1 MHSIT
6 EVFRASASSV
16 YDTFNLKMGVSSFR
30 VPVYQRQYTWTERN
44 ITRLF
49 EDINDGLVALGSE
62 EDYLTFLGTIVLVDE
77 NDKKEQYFD
86 GYSLSVVDG
95 QQRLT
100 TLALICCALFVELDK
115 EAHLD
120 LPDHPFASAIKEETR
135 ALCDSLFGCA
145 VGHPSSHRPLERHD
159 YFPRIVRE
167 EIDIR
172 SAAAQEAKYASPI
185 ANHLFQFSD
194 HVRSNR
200 LSDFRAESSQTD
212 GSDFRTRMNTIVK
225 LVNLVGDEDGGGE
238 SSAAFP
244 ATLELLEKKKYRS
257 VLFPKLQQ
265 RTSQIYDVLE
275 HVQTSD
281 NGELRTLVRLVCFG
295 NYLMQR
301 VAITHVIAGDERYA
315 FDIFE
320 ALNSTGEPLTAIET
334 FKPNVIRF
342 ENLHPPKYERSP
354 ARQSLDIVESHV
366 RRFDKYED
374 QQSESRELV
383 VLLALYMSGKRLGLQ
398 LNSQRRYLRTTYERL
413 AGIAARR
420 RFVRAL
426 ADVAGY
432 RSRFWEADE
441 ISYQLRTGE
450 EKEVALFCLE
460 FLRGLRNSLTIP
472 ILCRYWIKSERDN
485 DTTGFVSAV
494 KAVTAFLV
502 LRRAATGGTRAID
515 SDYRR
520 LMSHGGA
527 TEADGLRPLMMGER
541 EEAEVLDLG
550 ELKKYLRGYLRQPK
564 VGISNRDEWVR
575 RVSHQPLYKSGPALL
590 CRFML
595 LVAAHN
601 SVQDPGNR
609 FLLKRGRPNPDRD
622 YINLRSW
629 KREDFSTVEHV
640 APQGRREGWDGGLY
654 SDHNLVDYLGNLSL
668 LPEKMNVSIGN
679 KPWSKK
685 ALFYRAAAAETNN
698 EVRECIENARDQ
710 GLDFGSKIVTM
721 LETGGCL
728 PILSS
733 VSAADDWDATVVQ
746 MRTKNIAELVWDEMS
761 IWLGWK
767 EELTH

>member
-16 YDTFNLKMGVSSFR
+16 YDTFNLQMGVSSFR

-44 ITRLF
+44 ISRLF

-115 EAHLD
+115 QVHLD

-145 VGHPSSHRPLERHD
+145 VGHPSSHRPLGRHD

-167 EIDIR
+167 EVDVR

-185 ANHLFQFSD
+185 ANHLFRFSD

-200 LSDFRAESSQTD
+200 MTYFGAESSQTD
-212 GSDFRTRMNTIVK
+212 GRDFRTRMNIIVK
-225 LVNLVGDEDGGGE
+225 LVNLVGDDGDDE
-238 SSAAFP
+238 SSASFP

-265 RTSQIYDVLE
+265 RENRIREVLQ
-275 HVQTSD
+275 HLRTDD
-281 NGELRTLVRLVCFG
+281 NEELRTLVRLVSFG

-342 ENLHPPKYERSP
+342 ENRHPHKYDLSP
-354 ARQSLDIVESHV
+354 SRESLDIVESHV
-366 RRFDKYED
+366 RRFDNYED

-494 KAVTAFLV
+494 KAGDSIPCFAEGSD
-502 LRRAATGGTRAID
+502 RRDAG
-515 SDYRR
+515 YR
-520 LMSHGGA
+520 
-527 TEADGLRPLMMGER
+527 
-541 EEAEVLDLG
+541 
-550 ELKKYLRGYLRQPK
+550 
-564 VGISNRDEWVR
+564 
-575 RVSHQPLYKSGPALL
+575 
-590 CRFML
+590 
-595 LVAAHN
+595 
-601 SVQDPGNR
+601 
-609 FLLKRGRPNPDRD
+609 
-622 YINLRSW
+622 
-629 KREDFSTVEHV
+629 
-640 APQGRREGWDGGLY
+640 
-654 SDHNLVDYLGNLSL
+654 
-668 LPEKMNVSIGN
+668 
-679 KPWSKK
+679 
-685 ALFYRAAAAETNN
+685 
-698 EVRECIENARDQ
+698 
-710 GLDFGSKIVTM
+710 
-721 LETGGCL
+721 
-728 PILSS
+728 
-733 VSAADDWDATVVQ
+733 
-746 MRTKNIAELVWDEMS
+746 
-761 IWLGWK
+761 
-767 EELTH
+767 